1 MGKRG
6 APTKWNPDQLEFL
19 LAQYPVFESAQ
30 RRNRLQDFWPK
41 MERDYFKLWPE
52 EDVLGIVV
60 PEDDGSGDAPAAMS
74 AADATR
80 LGDATTQR
88 KKQLGSWFNN
98 QSQKMKRQ
106 SDTVAPSKTGSLAAQ
121 LFKRIAKRR
130 RRLQEV
136 EIFQKRNK
144 RLIDDTVKAKLA
156 KQKKAKN
163 TGNSSDDD
171 HSGSSSS
178 NDDDHS
184 SSSSSD
190 DEHSSSS
197 TSSDDDDDRSGS
209 NNEGSSKKAAD
220 SKPRMDLKA
229 RARVM
234 RVRRKVVQKLWK
246 HATAAEKAA
255 VREMYVQQQAHVV
268 DDLFD
273 KPIED
278 RTPEEIQSAIDEL
291 PGIIAEF
298 HAGIYTMT
306 GWLGVT
312 LLGGPTPEERG
323 AVTQKTYCSGTSP
336 AGLTLAES
344 LQDWDNVIRGVGQW
358 LKRCNSR
365 ETRQMRALDPLLS
378 TSNPTSSAPENPEP
392 SGDTST
398 MPPTR
403 TGKNGLIKKPT
414 KKALKAARAAKRATA
429 KASTKAPAV
438 ATEPLG
444 APETELDNGEST
456 MVDDLPS
463 LNDTDIPIDP
473 VLCSPV
479 FSNLLPLDDKD
490 IPIDPALLSPVPPI
504 ALATTPRTDVAMTT
518 AYTHSDN
525 PIVQAF
531 GALTPAPARPSYRS
545 LESSIQGFVYSP
557 ASTAPYAKPPSS
569 SPSRTSPLASTPPA
583 WNTSCVDPS
592 SYLPAGVDA
601 PAWNASGASGV
612 DTLASCTYG
621 VDTSLHASGRACCAS
636 SNDHPACVI
645 ASGPD
650 QLADIARCTP
660 TVFVTHRLDHTAG
673 IATDTSGVDHPT
685 CSVYP
690 TYHPSGPNDPAC
702 DASCA
707 SSISS
712 TCHPS
717 CLDDPA
723 CDTSCAS
730 CID

>member
-1 MGKRG
+1 
-6 APTKWNPDQLEFL
+6 
-19 LAQYPVFESAQ
+19 
-30 RRNRLQDFWPK
+30 
-41 MERDYFKLWPE
+41 
-52 EDVLGIVV
+52 
-60 PEDDGSGDAPAAMS
+60 
-74 AADATR
+74 
-80 LGDATTQR
+80 
-88 KKQLGSWFNN
+88 
-98 QSQKMKRQ
+98 
-106 SDTVAPSKTGSLAAQ
+106 
-121 LFKRIAKRR
+121 
-130 RRLQEV
+130 
-136 EIFQKRNK
+136 
-144 RLIDDTVKAKLA
+144 
-156 KQKKAKN
+156 
-163 TGNSSDDD
+163 
-171 HSGSSSS
+171 
-178 NDDDHS
+178 
-184 SSSSSD
+184 
-190 DEHSSSS
+190 
-197 TSSDDDDDRSGS
+197 
-209 NNEGSSKKAAD
+209 
-220 SKPRMDLKA
+220 
-229 RARVM
+229 M

-344 LQDWDNVIRGVGQW
+344 LQDWDN
-358 LKRCNSR
+358 R

-490 IPIDPALLSPVPPI
+490 IPIDPRLAL
-504 ALATTPRTDVAMTT
+504 
-518 AYTHSDN
+518 
-525 PIVQAF
+525 
-531 GALTPAPARPSYRS
+531 
-545 LESSIQGFVYSP
+545 
-557 ASTAPYAKPPSS
+557 S
-569 SPSRTSPLASTPPA
+569 SPSHCSCHHTSHRRCHDYGVYTQRQSYRPSLWCSDSCTSEAFLSESGIQYPGIRVFASIDRPICKASVVEPFSYISAGINAPA

-592 SYLPAGVDA
+592 SYVPAGVDA
-601 PAWNASGASGV
+601 PRVERFWRLRRRHPRLLYLRSRHL
-612 DTLASCTYG
+612 LARLG
-621 VDTSLHASGRACCAS
+621 QSLL
-636 SNDHPACVI
+636 CV
-645 ASGPD
+645 
-650 QLADIARCTP
+650 Q
-660 TVFVTHRLDHTAG
+660 
-673 IATDTSGVDHPT
+673 
-685 CSVYP
+685 
-690 TYHPSGPNDPAC
+690 
-702 DASCA
+702 
-707 SSISS
+707 
-712 TCHPS
+712 
-717 CLDDPA
+717 
-723 CDTSCAS
+723 
-730 CID
+730 